1 MDMKIFLEKHPSTH
15 VSPRGHRKNIQRFP
29 DKREESV
36 FWGWV
41 GLSSVLGI
49 GSGTKWAKLY
59 D

>member
-1 MDMKIFLEKHPSTH
+1 MIQHFL
-15 VSPRGHRKNIQRFP
+15 
-29 DKREESV
+29 DKREEPA

-41 GLSSVLGI
+41 GPSSVLGI